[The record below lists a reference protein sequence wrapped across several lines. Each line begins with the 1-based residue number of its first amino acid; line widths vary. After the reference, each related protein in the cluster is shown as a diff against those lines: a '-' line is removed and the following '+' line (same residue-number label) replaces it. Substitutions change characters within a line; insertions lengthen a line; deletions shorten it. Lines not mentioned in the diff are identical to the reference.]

1 VSEICE
7 NKQDTKSTKKYKLY
21 QKKYFFDLLTSIWGI
36 IKMQIGDFLKK
47 KRQEKNISR
56 DEMAKIL
63 NVSQSTISHWEN
75 NIRKPSI
82 DMLQE
87 ISKHINIFPE
97 IIDIFNGKEEKEI
110 YATKKELEILYQK
123 ILNIEK
129 ILTETRL

>member
-1 VSEICE
+1 
-7 NKQDTKSTKKYKLY
+7 
-21 QKKYFFDLLTSIWGI
+21 
-36 IKMQIGDFLKK
+36 MQIGDFLKK